1 MLPMIAAAY
10 FVEQRSFHCLSAH
23 NFGFYNSDKQR
34 EGEADLSLPL
44 ICHTAQAV
52 AARWKQPDPC
62 TRLAAEIPSCNKV
75 GLGVREISIRVA
87 GKGADVMAL
96 LNRQLEPAGAPG
108 PRRQIQGPRTYS
120 VTARAPTARPG
131 PALAWAAVTN

>member
-1 MLPMIAAAY
+1 MLHMIAAVY

-23 NFGFYNSDKQR
+23 NFGFYNGDKQR

-75 GLGVREISIRVA
+75 GLGVREISIAGREAGIVA
-87 GKGADVMAL
+87 L
-96 LNRQLEPAGAPG
+96 
-108 PRRQIQGPRTYS
+108 
-120 VTARAPTARPG
+120 
-131 PALAWAAVTN
+131 